1 MVELTIL
8 EVHVNDSDLS
18 ASARANYDPGEKDV
32 SAAEGSLEAD
42 SESRRAPLLG
52 ALVGLAFLVAVAYL
66 RRRADTDDTER
77 SDAPDDT
84 TGIDRE

>member
-18 ASARANYDPGEKDV
+18 ASANYDPGEKDV

-42 SESRRAPLLG
+42 SGSSRAPLVG

-66 RRRADTDDTER
+66 RRRAGSDDAER
-77 SDAPDDT
+77 PDAPDDI